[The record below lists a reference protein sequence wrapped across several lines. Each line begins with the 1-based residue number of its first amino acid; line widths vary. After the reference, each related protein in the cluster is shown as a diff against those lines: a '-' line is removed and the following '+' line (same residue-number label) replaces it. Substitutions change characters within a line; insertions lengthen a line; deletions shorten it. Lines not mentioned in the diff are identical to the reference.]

1 METDGR
7 FCDEVEPLCS
17 SAEFRQ
23 LCPGIAAGTEHPTK
37 VAHEGFFLPSNLMGA
52 FVEYLE
58 SACAYGNHSAPR
70 GSLCLFDAL
79 ASIQGF
85 AVEEFF
91 LSTYLQLHPSSRAG
105 VRGRGWVCGP
115 SIWAEHQRDLL
126 GHLWPW
132 LLQYC
137 KSQSRI
143 LLVPWPKM
151 SMSPYGGAPPARR
164 PDAKGRNSHSV
175 RPQSVRPPSV
185 RMVLQRVDAACWI
198 LEGLS
203 LQADFPSRRPA
214 VLRGAP
220 RVYSW

>member
-1 METDGR
+1 MLNFLHATKAASRAFDYVLLQSSSTWWYAPGVEAWVQQRRLVTHMETDGR

-164 PDAKGRNSHSV
+164 PGPAHPPEAW
-175 RPQSVRPPSV
+175 RPVCS
-185 RMVLQRVDAACWI
+185 
-198 LEGLS
+198 
-203 LQADFPSRRPA
+203 
-214 VLRGAP
+214 
-220 RVYSW
+220 